1 MASMSTAGVSLC
13 AGNIALKLA
22 PQGRAAAYLA
32 VNALVAGAAATIAP
46 ISGGLLVPGLIV
58 SSSI

>member
-13 AGNIALKLA
+13 AGNITLKLA

-46 ISGGLLVPGLIV
+46 ISGGL
-58 SSSI
+58 